1 MLLASFTQSRDN
13 NTVEITE
20 YFFIR
25 VKNEK
30 RAGLLPRD
38 IL

>member
-1 MLLASFTQSRDN
+1 MPLSHSVQTH
-13 NTVEITE
+13 NTEEIIE
-20 YFFIR
+20 HFFIR